1 MRFFCFARRVARVP
15 RLRRAI
21 VAGVAVAVAAGG
33 TPALAIPAGT
43 PVLATPA
50 KPGAL
55 AARTH
60 RATARPAHRAAP
72 HAGHRG
78 RLAVGVGP
86 LVTPL
91 FNGSV
96 YALAFRGSTVYVG
109 GSFTRA
115 TSGGRTFVRQRLAAF
130 NAATGALLSWAPT
143 ADATVRALAVDG
155 GSVYAGGDFG
165 TVSGRRRDALA
176 SLDAVSGALGTFAH
190 RVTGAPYALAIGHGR
205 LYAGGSFRAVDGAPR
220 AGLAAFSLTTG
231 ALDAA
236 WHPSADDAVHA
247 VTVSGDR
254 VYVGG
259 AFHRINGASGTLRIA
274 VVTST
279 GAVFTG
285 FRPTRAP
292 AEVNGIAVDAAG
304 VYAATGGQGG
314 RAVAYTTEGEIRW
327 QRVFDGDAV
336 AITALDG
343 VTYVGGHFDTA
354 CLTMRNGTHGTCLDG
369 SVPRVKLAAV
379 TDAGD
384 LSDWAPQANGVVG
397 VRTLAAEPGL
407 GTLAAGGDFT
417 IINGQTRRRVAT
429 FR

>member
-1 MRFFCFARRVARVP
+1 MATP
-15 RLRRAI
+15 T
-21 VAGVAVAVAAGG
+21 AAGG
-33 TPALAIPAGT
+33 PAQPRAPIAETPRAPAG
-43 PVLATPA
+43 
-50 KPGAL
+50 
-55 AARTH
+55 
-60 RATARPAHRAAP
+60 PAHRAVPPGVPA
-72 HAGHRG
+72 G
-78 RLAVGVGP
+78 RLGRLVVGVPP

-130 NAATGALLSWAPT
+130 NATTGALLSWAPT

-176 SLDAVSGALGTFAH
+176 RLDAVTGALGTFAH

-205 LYAGGSFRAVDGAPR
+205 LYVGGSFRAVDGVPR
-220 AGLAAFSLTTG
+220 ASLAAFSLATG
-231 ALDAA
+231 ALDAG
-236 WHPSADDAVHA
+236 WRPTTDDAVHA
-247 VTVSGDR
+247 VTVAGVR
-254 VYVGG
+254 IYVGG
-259 AFHRINGASGTLRIA
+259 AFHQINGAPGTLRIA
-274 VVTST
+274 VLTAT
-279 GAVFTG
+279 GVVFTG

-292 AEVNGIAVDAAG
+292 AEVNGLAVDAAG

-314 RAVAYTTEGEIRW
+314 RAVAYSTAGEIRW
-327 QRVFDGDAV
+327 QRVFDGDVVAV
-336 AITALDG
+336 AALDG

-354 CLTMRNGTHGTCLDG
+354 CLTMRNGPHGTCIDG
-369 SVPRVKLAAV
+369 SVSRVKLAAV
-379 TDAGD
+379 TGTGD
-384 LSDWAPQANGVVG
+384 LSDWAPQGNGVVG
-397 VRTLAAEPGL
+397 VRVLAAESGT

-417 IINGQTRRRVAT
+417 VINGQTRRRVAT